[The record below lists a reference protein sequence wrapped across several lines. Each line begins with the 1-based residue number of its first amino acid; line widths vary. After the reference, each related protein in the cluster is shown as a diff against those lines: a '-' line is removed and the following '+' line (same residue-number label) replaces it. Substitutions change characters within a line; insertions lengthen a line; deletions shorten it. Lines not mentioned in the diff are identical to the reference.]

1 MVHVTDNR
9 GWVRNRLIN
18 RPACALFCLFAA
30 LPISVPS
37 TFAQDTAPASQSAA
51 PQPSISKPAA
61 PKAKQMPIQVQRSLE
76 LNEQGV
82 AAIKARNFTM
92 AEELFNKAL
101 EVDNKNIT
109 AVFNLAGMYITNKK
123 DSQAVALLEKYTLA
137 YPKDAG
143 LMARLGDAYFSSQNA
158 KQAIVSYEKA
168 LKLDPNYPTI
178 PARLGTLYSM
188 TNKISKAAEMYE
200 RATKQNP
207 KDHQSLQNLSSLYLA
222 LGKPQQ
228 AISTAKKALQLSA
241 SAELYVTLGN
251 AYQGLKDDRNALM
264 SYQRAKELGYK
275 DPAINKVI
283 DDLARATSEKQR
295 T

>member
-1 MVHVTDNR
+1 
-9 GWVRNRLIN
+9 
-18 RPACALFCLFAA
+18 
-30 LPISVPS
+30 
-37 TFAQDTAPASQSAA
+37 
-51 PQPSISKPAA
+51 
-61 PKAKQMPIQVQRSLE
+61 MPIQVQRSLE